1 MPVSNF
7 LINVS
12 ILYRNVQKYLDKELA
27 RFDIGSGQLLFLF
40 FINENEGITMQEA
53 TRILEV
59 DKGTTT
65 KSIQK
70 LIEQEYVNARVD
82 EKDKRVKRLYTTPK
96 AAEVMNALYECRKLL
111 RSRLAKDID
120 FVRFEELLEETC
132 DNARQYLSPAE
143 EEDKVRI
150 GGMQRMTLLDYP
162 GKVACT
168 VFMSG
173 CGFKCPFCHNKELVF
188 VPENYEYYDPG
199 EVMAFLRK
207 RKGILD
213 GVCISGGEPL
223 LQEDLREFIREIRR
237 MGYQVKLDTNGN
249 HPEKLRK
256 LLASGLVDYVAMDI
270 KNCPERYA
278 ETVGLNQDA
287 FQIGNIENS
296 MEVLRQSGVPY
307 EYRTTVVREFHTEKD
322 LLSMA
327 RWIGE
332 APALYLQQFQDAEGT
347 IQPGLHAWSKQEME
361 DVLVKVREIL
371 PCAELRGMKEV

>member
-70 LIEQEYVNARVD
+70 LIEQDYVNARVD

-96 AAEVMNALYECRKLL
+96 AAEVMNALYECRKQL
-111 RSRLAKDID
+111 RTKLAKDMD
-120 FVRFEELLEETC
+120 FVRFEELLDQTC
-132 DNARQYLSPAE
+132 DNARMYLSPVE
-143 EEDKVRI
+143 EESKVRI
-150 GGMQRMTLLDYP
+150 GGLQRMTLLDYP

-168 VFMSG
+168 VFVSG

-188 VPENYEYYDPG
+188 VPENYEYYDPS
-199 EVMAFLRK
+199 EVMAFLKK
-207 RKGILD
+207 RKGLLD

-223 LQEDLREFIREIRR
+223 LQEDLKEFIREIRR
-237 MGYQVKLDTNGN
+237 MGYQVKLDTNGYQ
-249 HPEKLRK
+249 PDKLRN
-256 LLASGLVDYVAMDI
+256 LLACGLVDYVAMDI
-270 KNCPERYA
+270 KNCPARYA
-278 ETVGLNQDA
+278 ETAGLNQDA
-287 FQIGNIENS
+287 FQIENIERS
-296 MEVLRQSGVPY
+296 MEVLKQGGVPY
-307 EYRTTVVREFHTEKD
+307 EFRTTVVKELHTEED
-322 LLSMA
+322 LVNMA
-327 RWIGE
+327 KWIGE
-332 APALYLQQFQDAEGT
+332 APVLYLQQFQEADST
-347 IQPGLHAWSKQEME
+347 IQTGLHPWPKEEME
-361 DVLVKVREIL
+361 AVLEKIRPIIPNV
-371 PCAELRGMKEV
+371 CLRGMREV